1 MSKNKIRAAL
11 LWAAML
17 AAMVLSSGVAS
28 AASSNWA

>member
-11 LWAAML
+11 LWSAMM

-28 AASSNWA
+28 ASQGWG